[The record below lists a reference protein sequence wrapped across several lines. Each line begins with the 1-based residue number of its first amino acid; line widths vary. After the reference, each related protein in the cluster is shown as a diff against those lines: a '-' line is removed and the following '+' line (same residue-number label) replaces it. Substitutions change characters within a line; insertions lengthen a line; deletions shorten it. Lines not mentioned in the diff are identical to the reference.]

1 MQMKTR
7 LLVLVGL
14 LFATLAMPVFEFS
27 SVGAQN
33 KNGNANTA
41 TAATPRKPR
50 GLTIRLKGKEG
61 GEKPTV
67 KTSRE
72 DVLARGA
79 AKKPAKTRGQ
89 YCDVYVTNQTGYY
102 IEMYVDGDWS
112 GTSAPYSR

>member
-7 LLVLVGL
+7 LLILVAL
-14 LFATLAMPVFEFS
+14 LFATLAVPVFEFS

-41 TAATPRKPR
+41 TTAATPRKHR

-67 KTSRE
+67 KTTRE

-102 IEMYVDGDWS
+102 IEMYV
-112 GTSAPYSR
+112 